1 MRESVSGEIDKPQYT
16 PNAQKMPQIL
26 TDHSSGSPGSLE
38 AWVLIQHL
46 RPPQMASASS
56 HLVSI
61 SKHHSQE
68 VFSRNLSPTS
78 TTGHR
83 MANEGYLK
91 DTGCY
96 QGLEFLLSLTYL
108 HTIHSIRNPGFTR
121 TTSLNSCYRHHE
133 ASPRKYRYL
142 LQAQV
147 TKLRLWRAQLG
158 RNPPA
163 QHRESPSQAP
173 THDLAPPT

>member
-1 MRESVSGEIDKPQYT
+1 
-16 PNAQKMPQIL
+16 MPQTL
-26 TDHSSGSPGSLE
+26 TGSLKSLE
-38 AWVLIQHL
+38 IQVLIQHL
-46 RPPQMASASS
+46 RPPQMASASP

-68 VFSRNLSPTS
+68 ELSPTL
-78 TTGHR
+78 TIGHR

-91 DTGCY
+91 DGGCY
-96 QGLEFLLSLTYL
+96 RGLELLFSLTYVY
-108 HTIHSIRNPGFTR
+108 TIHSIRSPRFTSIP
-121 TTSLNSCYRHHE
+121 SLNSCYRHHE
-133 ASPRKYRYL
+133 ASPRKSRCL

-147 TKLRLWRAQLG
+147 PKLRLWRAQLG

-173 THDLAPPT
+173 PQDVALLHKLPGD